1 MSRKGSGK
9 RETFRT
15 LRGEGP
21 ISLREHPPK
30 RREGEI
36 MKIAKKPVVTS
47 APTTPV
53 YDAIQIMVKEGF
65 RRLPVAD
72 PGTKKLKGIL
82 TAMDIIDY
90 LGGGD
95 KFEIIERRHGGNFY
109 KAIYEPIKNIM
120 TSKVVSIKTT
130 GKIDEA
136 IELMKQYNVGGLP
149 VIDEE
154 GKIWGII
161 TERDITFLFAG
172 KIGGAK
178 VSSIMSTNVVTIS
191 PKKSIFMAE
200 KTMIEKGFRR
210 LPLVYE
216 GKLVGI
222 VTVMDI
228 LRFFGKGEVFHHLK
242 SGTIMQVLQTEIEEI
257 ATRKLVTVSPEADIG
272 EAARIMEENN
282 VGALPV
288 LENDKLVGIITERDF
303 FKVIV

>member
-72 PGTKKLKGIL
+72 PGTKKLKGRR
-82 TAMDIIDY
+82 TAMDRIDY
-90 LGGGD
+90 LGGGN
-95 KFEIIERRHGGNFY
+95 KFEIIKKRHGGNFY

-172 KIGGAK
+172 KIGGTK

-191 PKKSIFMAE
+191 PKESIFMAE

-288 LENDKLVGIITERDF
+288 LENDRLVGIITERDF

>member
-1 MSRKGSGK
+1 LSRRGSGK

-21 ISLREHPPK
+21 VSLREHPPK

-36 MKIAKKPVVTS
+36 MRIAKKPVVTT

-72 PGTKKLKGIL
+72 PGTKKLRGIV

-90 LGGGD
+90 LGGGS
-95 KFEIIERRHGGNFY
+95 KFEIVRKRHGGNFY
-109 KAIYEPIKNIM
+109 KAIYEPIKFIM
-120 TSKVVSIKTT
+120 TSRVISIETT

-136 IELMKQYNVGGLP
+136 IELMKKHNVGGLP

-154 GKIWGII
+154 EKIWGII
-161 TERDITFLFAG
+161 TERDIAFLFAG
-172 KIGGAK
+172 KIGGVK
-178 VSSIMSTNVVTIS
+178 VSGIMSTNVVTIS
-191 PKKSIFMAE
+191 PKESIFMAE
-200 KTMIEKGFRR
+200 KTMVEKGFRR
-210 LPLVYE
+210 LPLVYD
-216 GKLVGI
+216 GKLAGI

-228 LRFFGKGEVFHHLK
+228 LRFFGGSEVFHHLK

-257 ATRKLVTVSPEADIG
+257 ATKKLITVSPETDIG

-288 LENDKLVGIITERDF
+288 LENNKLVGIVTERDF
-303 FKVIV
+303 FKVIA

>member
-15 LRGEGP
+15 LRGGGP
-21 ISLREHPPK
+21 VSLREHPPK

-36 MKIAKKPVVTS
+36 MKIAKKPVVTT

-53 YDAIQIMVKEGF
+53 YDAIQIMMKEGF

-72 PGTKKLKGIL
+72 PGTKKLKGIV

-90 LGGGD
+90 LGGGN
-95 KFEIIERRHGGNFY
+95 KFEIIRKRHGGNFY
-109 KAIYEPIKNIM
+109 KAINEPIKFIM
-120 TSKVVSIKTT
+120 TSKVVSIETT

-136 IELMKQYNVGGLP
+136 IELMKQHNVGGLP

-154 GKIWGII
+154 GKVWGII
-161 TERDITFLFAG
+161 TERDITFLFAE
-172 KIGGAK
+172 KIGGVK

-191 PKKSIFMAE
+191 PKESIFTAE

-216 GKLVGI
+216 GKLTGI

-228 LRFFGKGEVFHHLK
+228 LRFFGGSEVFYHLK
-242 SGTIMQVLQTEIEEI
+242 SGTIIQVLQTEIGEI
-257 ATRKLVTVSPEADIG
+257 ATKKPITIHPEADIG

-288 LENDKLVGIITERDF
+288 MENDRLVGIITERDF

>member
-1 MSRKGSGK
+1 MSRRGSGK

-21 ISLREHPPK
+21 VSLREHPPK

-36 MKIAKKPVVTS
+36 MRIAKKPVVTT

-72 PGTKKLKGIL
+72 PGTKKLKGII

-90 LGGGD
+90 LGGGS
-95 KFEIIERRHGGNFY
+95 KFEIIRKRHGGNFY
-109 KAIYEPIKNIM
+109 KAIYEPIKFIM
-120 TSKVVSIKTT
+120 TSRVISIETT

-136 IELMKQYNVGGLP
+136 IELMKKHNVGGLP

-161 TERDITFLFAG
+161 TERDIAFLFAG
-172 KIGGAK
+172 KIGGVK
-178 VSSIMSTNVVTIS
+178 VSGIMSTNVVTIS
-191 PKKSIFMAE
+191 PKESIFMAE
-200 KTMIEKGFRR
+200 KTMVEKGFRR
-210 LPLVYE
+210 LPLVYDD
-216 GKLVGI
+216 KLAGI

-228 LRFFGKGEVFHHLK
+228 LRFFGGSEVFHHLK

-257 ATRKLVTVSPEADIG
+257 ATKKLITVSPETDIG

-288 LENDKLVGIITERDF
+288 LENNKLAGLVTERDF
-303 FKVIV
+303 FKVIA